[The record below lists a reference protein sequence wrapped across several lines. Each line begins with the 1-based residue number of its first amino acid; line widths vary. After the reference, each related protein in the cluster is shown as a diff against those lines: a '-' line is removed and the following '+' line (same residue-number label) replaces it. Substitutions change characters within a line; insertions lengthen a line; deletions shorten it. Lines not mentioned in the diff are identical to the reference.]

1 MREYAV
7 KVETKKGEI
16 IVLQRGFKTRSDAED
31 MTVRHSEWKRVWVDR
46 MLAENGIEARLPWR
60 VEWGQGK
67 RATYLMDANGNRLAS
82 IMGSAETK
90 ENFANA
96 LADLMSSYIRT
107 KRIAAEQGKGKP
119 DD

>member
-16 IVLQRGFKTRSDAED
+16 VVLQRGFKTRSDAED

-46 MLAENGIEARLPWR
+46 LLVGDGVEAKLPWR

-67 RATYLMDANGNRLAS
+67 RATYVLDANGNRLAS
-82 IMGSAETK
+82 VMGSAETK

-96 LADLMSSYIRT
+96 LADLMSGYSKS
-107 KRIAAEQGKGKP
+107 KRVAAE
-119 DD
+119 